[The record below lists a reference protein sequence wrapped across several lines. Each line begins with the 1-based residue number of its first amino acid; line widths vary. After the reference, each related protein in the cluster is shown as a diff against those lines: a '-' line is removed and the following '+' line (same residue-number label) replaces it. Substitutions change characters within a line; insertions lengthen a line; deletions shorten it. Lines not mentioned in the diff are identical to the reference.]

1 MKHPYEDILHL
12 PHPEPKKRQ
21 RMSIHDRAAQFS
33 PFAALTGYEAMIQ
46 QTGRE
51 MERSIELAEEEKRI
65 LLDMEET

>member
-33 PFAALTGYEAMIQ
+33 PFAALIMN
-46 QTGRE
+46 
-51 MERSIELAEEEKRI
+51 L
-65 LLDMEET
+65 